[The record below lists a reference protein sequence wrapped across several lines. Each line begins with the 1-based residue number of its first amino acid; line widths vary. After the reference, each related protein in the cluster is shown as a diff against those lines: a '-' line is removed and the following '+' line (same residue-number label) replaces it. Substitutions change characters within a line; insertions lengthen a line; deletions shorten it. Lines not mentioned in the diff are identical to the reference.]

1 MNGIKIRLDRDL
13 NVSFNLN
20 KLAVSSTVLAFGDES
35 SIGVN
40 PIQFVDELG
49 IKHQIY
55 TFE

>member
-20 KLAVSSTVLAFGDES
+20 NLAVSSTVLASGDES
-35 SIGVN
+35 SIEVN
-40 PIQFVDELG
+40 PIKFVNELG
-49 IKHQIY
+49 INHQIY